1 MTVNGEAAPRDEPQ
15 AEAPCTGTCASA
27 RMRKIAAWL
36 FLLPVFSEGVF
47 PGVVK
52 VETAGLLTLA
62 FASIVIRQDAF
73 PFRAFRRVYAVF
85 AVLSLIVLG
94 YLAFS
99 SRPADGAA
107 SAYLSRE
114 LMFIVTY
121 ALVAVFAVVFFSL
134 REFEDVLWRI
144 ASIAL
149 PVGIATCAASRLTGH
164 LILVNPD
171 AGGLR
176 MVGTLSEPSG
186 WAPIL
191 SVILLLAFRRR
202 SLLHVLLSLAGL
214 FLTDSPTCI
223 LVMIVSA
230 CLYALAACRWR
241 GRAATII
248 LLSVTAPFAV
258 LAVSDADVPALT
270 ASGDPAVV
278 AVGRLVSGIRN
289 AETDGQVGQNSRYA
303 SVLDVTEAA
312 REGGWTMS
320 GAGPAAD
327 AVYFAAVHAEGGPEV
342 AANAMWLSV
351 LFDLGEWGL
360 AVFAVML
367 LVGLRGMRRN
377 PAALAVFLPFFTAS
391 MVNSAIP
398 DYSVTALGILL
409 FAFGWLRR
417 PSAPGAPRYWK
428 KVIASTQPEGS
439 SPYAASPSS

>member
-1 MTVNGEAAPRDEPQ
+1 MTVNGDAAPRDEPQ
-15 AEAPCTGTCASA
+15 ADTPCTGTCASA
-27 RMRKIAAWL
+27 RMRKVAAWL

-62 FASIVIRQDAF
+62 FASVVIRHDAF

-99 SRPADGAA
+99 SRPAEGAA
-107 SAYLSRE
+107 SAYLGRE

-121 ALVAVFAVVFFSL
+121 MLVAVFAVVFFSL

-149 PVGIATCAASRLTGH
+149 PVGIVTCAASRLTGH

-202 SLLHVLLSLAGL
+202 SWLHVLLSLAGL

-248 LLSVTAPFAV
+248 LLAVTAPFAV
-258 LAVSDADVPALT
+258 LAVSHADVPALT

-278 AVGRLVSGIRN
+278 AAGRLVSGIRN

-303 SVLDVTEAA
+303 SVVDVTEAA

-327 AVYFAAVHAEGGPEV
+327 AVLLHRRPRGGRPGGGRQRHVAVGPV
-342 AANAMWLSV
+342 RPR
-351 LFDLGEWGL
+351 GWGL

-377 PAALAVFLPFFTAS
+377 SAALAVFLPFFTAS

-417 PSAPGAPRYWK
+417 PSAPRPRPPVGWS
-428 KVIASTQPEGS
+428 ATM
-439 SPYAASPSS
+439 